1 MLTGGYPIFQRDK
14 NRPLHEPWWHDR
26 PRTALARYSREV
38 ARCQCQG
45 PDEAPA
51 GRPENDGNT
60 IKKKSWWGQSPIFC
74 GDSSIGCEWMRGW
87 DGLCLLDLELLDMLM
102 YFVSGTWLQVPYPF
116 PLRLSNHHHPLAAFV
131 ENWTNSK
138 RGHRVS
144 SPKYQKRLPFVDV
157 CSKFEHLFLDALSKV
172 FISPNL
178 PLWGSEI
185 DLT

>member
-1 MLTGGYPIFQRDK
+1 
-14 NRPLHEPWWHDR
+14 
-26 PRTALARYSREV
+26 
-38 ARCQCQG
+38 
-45 PDEAPA
+45 
-51 GRPENDGNT
+51 
-60 IKKKSWWGQSPIFC
+60 
-74 GDSSIGCEWMRGW
+74 MRGW

-131 ENWTNSK
+131 ENRTNSK

-157 CSKFEHLFLDALSKV
+157 CSKFERLFLDALSKV
-172 FISPNL
+172 FMSPNL